1 MVRCAK
7 IRRFAPYIGF
17 WKHCAL
23 ATLPNHLL
31 PTLQN
36 HPLQNIPQPNSP
48 LPNRHCQIF
57 IVKSYTNQSIP
68 VWVHSNQTKGI
79 LLILVI
85 NTRTKLNPGSNFV
98 VKKIIMTFF
107 WLHWRGCEKSA
118 WIIFASFSD
127 FFGSF
132 LEIAKN
138 ITNRFSSKYHAHNRV
153 KILYMLAK
161 TRSLYPCA
169 FFLEGVTIQRHSR
182 RRMIT
187 YKGLASPVLKNHN

>member
-1 MVRCAK
+1 MVRCAKIRRLATNTIYWVLENLHSVPGCIKKYFLKAQCTSKKVYSIDLCAKIRRLLATNTIYWVLQNLHSGPGCIKKYFLYAQCTRKKVYSMVRCAK

-68 VWVHSNQTKGI
+68 V
-79 LLILVI
+79 
-85 NTRTKLNPGSNFV
+85 
-98 VKKIIMTFF
+98 
-107 WLHWRGCEKSA
+107 
-118 WIIFASFSD
+118 
-127 FFGSF
+127 
-132 LEIAKN
+132 
-138 ITNRFSSKYHAHNRV
+138 
-153 KILYMLAK
+153 
-161 TRSLYPCA
+161 
-169 FFLEGVTIQRHSR
+169 
-182 RRMIT
+182 
-187 YKGLASPVLKNHN
+187 